1 MLSCAFGQITLDE
14 IRNANVLNTPE
25 VDELTKLPA
34 SQRGIFDPRLSLF
47 GYTTETINMLL
58 IPMFKNK

>member
-1 MLSCAFGQITLDE
+1 LDE
-14 IRNANVLNTPE
+14 IRNANVLNTPP
-25 VDELTKLPA
+25 VDELAKLPA

-47 GYTTETINMLL
+47 GYSTETVNMLL